1 MGRKVFISVL
11 GTGWYNEC
19 EYVGGDSR
27 TKTKFIQVATLNEVK
42 AQDWSEDD
50 AVYILVTKK
59 SKEENW
65 RLINDERKS
74 RNGDIKKY
82 IGLEKAIMSLS
93 LRCKVNTVDIKDG
106 MSQSE
111 MWDIFNTMYQ
121 LLETGDELY
130 FDFTHGFRYLPMFVL
145 VFSSYAKYLKNVS
158 IAHMSYGNY
167 EVEGGEKPIMDL
179 MSLATLQN
187 WTSTAMSFTEMG
199 RVKSFAAAILMN
211 INDFAKDVRMTV
223 KQLGSRLIRFEGQ
236 IETCR
241 GIEIMK
247 SADATQIKALI
258 QTLIN
263 KAVLPEPISQV
274 LLSIGKEVSS
284 FEDNSELD
292 SEKSKRN
299 IISALKWC
307 KKYGLAQQ
315 GYTLCQEGLI
325 TVVCDKFS
333 DLNPYKN
340 GKVSENNKKYRDF
353 WSSVFGIKSNSLQDE
368 SKWGKGL
375 SEHKEFA
382 RSVLSMDWV
391 KHTREIYSGLTQKR
405 NQVNHGGFTGDM
417 SEKKILEDFENTVDA
432 CIALMEQEMI
442 APSVGSCAEVA
453 PKIFLN
459 VSNHPLEVWS
469 DEQRKAAQEYGILD
483 EIPFPQVSPELP
495 PTEFD
500 TLIKSILS
508 QILEKISGKNATVH
522 IMGEMTLTYALVKR
536 LQAAGIRCVAS
547 TTERCVKEYDD
558 GTKESVFKFVRF
570 REYES

>member
-19 EYVGGDSR
+19 EYVGSNGR

-59 SKEENW
+59 AKEENW
-65 RLINDERKS
+65 HLANDER
-74 RNGDIKKY
+74 RNRCGEIKEY
-82 IGLEKAIMSLS
+82 IGLEKAITSLS
-93 LRCKVNTVDIKDG
+93 LKCKVNTVDIKDG
-106 MSQSE
+106 MGQSE

-167 EVEGGEKPIMDL
+167 EVEGDEKPIMDL

-247 SADATQIKALI
+247 SGDAAQIKTLILALI
-258 QTLIN
+258 K
-263 KAVLPEPISQV
+263 KAALPEPISQV

-292 SEKSKRN
+292 PEKSKRN

-307 KKYGLAQQ
+307 KKYGLVQQ

-333 DLNPYKN
+333 DLNPYTIG
-340 GKVSENNKKYRDF
+340 GKSVRYRKYRDF
-353 WSSVFGIKSNSLQDE
+353 WSSVFGINSELLQDE

-382 RSVLSMDWV
+382 HSVLLMDWV
-391 KHTREIYSGLTQKR
+391 KHTRKIYSGLTQKR

-442 APSVGSCAEVA
+442 THVVDSCVEDA
-453 PKIFLN
+453 PKLFLN
-459 VSNHPLEVWS
+459 VSNHPLEMWS
-469 DEQRKAAQEYGILD
+469 DEQINAARVYGTLD
-483 EIPFPQVSPELP
+483 EMPFPPVSPDLTKSEMDP
-495 PTEFD
+495 
-500 TLIKSILS
+500 LIKSILS
-508 QILEKISGKNATVH
+508 QISERISGKNATVH
-522 IMGEMTLTYALVKR
+522 IMGEMTLTFALVKR
-536 LQAAGIRCVAS
+536 LQAAGIKCVAS
-547 TTERCVKEYDD
+547 TTERSVKEYED

>member
-19 EYVGGDSR
+19 EYVGSNSR
-27 TKTKFIQVATLNEVK
+27 TNTKFIQVATLNEVK

-50 AVYILVTKK
+50 AVYILVTQKA
-59 SKEENW
+59 KEENW
-65 RLINDERKS
+65 HLVNDERKS
-74 RNGDIKKY
+74 RYGEIKKY

-93 LRCKVNTVDIKDG
+93 LKCKVNTVDIKDG

-111 MWDIFNTMYQ
+111 MWNIFNTMYQ
-121 LLETGDELY
+121 LLGTDDELY

-167 EVEGGEKPIMDL
+167 EVEGDEKPIMDL

-247 SADATQIKALI
+247 SGDAAQIKALI
-258 QTLIN
+258 HILIN
-263 KAVLPEPISQV
+263 KNVLPEPINQV

-284 FEDNSELD
+284 FVDNSELD

-299 IISALKWC
+299 IISALRWC
-307 KKYGLAQQ
+307 KKYGLVQQ

-333 DLNPYKN
+333 DLNPYTNEEKN
-340 GKVSENNKKYRDF
+340 DNNKRYRDF
-353 WSSVFGIKSNSLQDE
+353 WSSVFGIKSKSLQDE
-368 SKWGKGL
+368 TKWGKGL
-375 SEHKEFA
+375 SEHKELA
-382 RSVLSMDWV
+382 RSVLSLDWV
-391 KHTREIYSGLTQKR
+391 KHTREIYNGLTQKR

-417 SEKKILEDFENTVDA
+417 TEKTIRDDFDNTIDSCVV
-432 CIALMEQEMI
+432 LMNQEMI
-442 APSVGSCAEVA
+442 APSVKSGIENI

-469 DEQRKAAQEYGILD
+469 EEQRKAAQEYGILD

-495 PTEFD
+495 QTEFD
-500 TLIKSILS
+500 SLIKSILS
-508 QILEKISGKNATVH
+508 QILEKILGKNATVH
-522 IMGEMTLTYALVKR
+522 IMGEMTLTFALVKR
-536 LQAAGIRCVAS
+536 LQAAGIKCVAS
-547 TTERCVKEYDD
+547 TTERSVKENAD

-570 REYES
+570 REYER

>member
-1 MGRKVFISVL
+1 MGRKVFLSVL

-19 EYVGGDSR
+19 EYVGGNSR
-27 TKTKFIQVATLNEVK
+27 TKTKFIQVATLNEVN

-50 AVYILVTKK
+50 VVYILVTQKAKK
-59 SKEENW
+59 ENW
-65 RLINDERKS
+65 SLVNDERKC
-74 RNGDIKKY
+74 RNGEIKKY

-93 LRCKVNTVDIKDG
+93 LKCKVKTVDIKDG

-158 IAHMSYGNY
+158 IAHMSYGNF
-167 EVEGGEKPIMDL
+167 EVEGDEKPIMDL

-199 RVKSFAAAILMN
+199 RVKSFATAILMN
-211 INDFAKDVRMTV
+211 INGFAKDVRMTV

-247 SADATQIKALI
+247 SGDAAQIKALI
-258 QTLIN
+258 QILIN
-263 KAVLPEPISQV
+263 KNVLPEPIRQV
-274 LLSIGKEVSS
+274 LLSIEKEVRS
-284 FEDNSELD
+284 FVDNSELN

-299 IISALKWC
+299 IISALRWC
-307 KKYGLAQQ
+307 KKYGLVQQ

-333 DLNPYKN
+333 DLNPYTNEKKN
-340 GKVSENNKKYRDF
+340 ENNKMYRDF
-353 WSSVFGIKSNSLQDE
+353 WSSIFGIKSKSLQDE

-375 SEHKEFA
+375 SEHKELT
-382 RSVLSMDWV
+382 RSVFSMDWV
-391 KHTREIYSGLTQKR
+391 KHTREVYNGLTQKR
-405 NQVNHGGFTGDM
+405 NQVNHGGFTGEM
-417 SEKKILEDFENTVDA
+417 TEKTIRDDFENTIDS

-442 APSVGSCAEVA
+442 APSICCRKEVV
-453 PKIFLN
+453 PNIFLN
-459 VSNHPLEVWS
+459 VSNHPLEQWS
-469 DEQRKAAQEYGILD
+469 DEQRKAAQEYGILE
-483 EIPFPQVSPELP
+483 EIPFPPVSPELTKSEMDP
-495 PTEFD
+495 
-500 TLIKSILS
+500 LVKSIYL
-508 QILEKISGKNATVH
+508 QISDRISGKNATVH

-536 LQAAGIRCVAS
+536 LQAAGIKCVAS